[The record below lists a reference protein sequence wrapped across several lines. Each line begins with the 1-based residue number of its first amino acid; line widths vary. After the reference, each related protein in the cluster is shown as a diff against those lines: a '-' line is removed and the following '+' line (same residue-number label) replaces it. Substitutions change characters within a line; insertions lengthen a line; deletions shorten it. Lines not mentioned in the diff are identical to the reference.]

1 MSPEALS
8 FMPKF
13 FVIGGLILVLSGA
26 AQWFIRPRRE
36 NETPA
41 QMLGS
46 RATLKM
52 FRILALARPLCRAIS
67 GGRNWW
73 RVTLNAVAGMSRIL
87 SFIMLMV
94 CSNWR

>member
-13 FVIGGLILVLSGA
+13 FVIGGLILILSGA

-52 FRILALARPLCRAIS
+52 IIFVSVGIFFTLLGAGAIPFPHFR
-67 GGRNWW
+67 
-73 RVTLNAVAGMSRIL
+73 
-87 SFIMLMV
+87 
-94 CSNWR
+94 

>member
-52 FRILALARPLCRAIS
+52 IVFVSVGIFFTLLGVGVIPFPHFR
-67 GGRNWW
+67 
-73 RVTLNAVAGMSRIL
+73 
-87 SFIMLMV
+87 
-94 CSNWR
+94 

>member
-13 FVIGGLILVLSGA
+13 FVIGGLILILSGG
-26 AQWFIRPRRE
+26 AQWFIRQRRE
-36 NETPA
+36 DETLP

-52 FRILALARPLCRAIS
+52 IVFVSVGIFFTLLGAGAIPFPHFR
-67 GGRNWW
+67 
-73 RVTLNAVAGMSRIL
+73 
-87 SFIMLMV
+87 
-94 CSNWR
+94 

>member
-52 FRILALARPLCRAIS
+52 IIFVSVGIFFTLLGAGAIPFPHFR
-67 GGRNWW
+67 
-73 RVTLNAVAGMSRIL
+73 
-87 SFIMLMV
+87 
-94 CSNWR
+94 

>member
-13 FVIGGLILVLSGA
+13 FVIGGLILILSGA

-52 FRILALARPLCRAIS
+52 IVFVSVGIFFTLLGAGAIPFPHFR
-67 GGRNWW
+67 
-73 RVTLNAVAGMSRIL
+73 
-87 SFIMLMV
+87 
-94 CSNWR
+94 